1 MASKLANS
9 RPAEILLAEDNEND
23 VELTRAGFER
33 CKLLL
38 NLHHVKDGEECMAF
52 LRKQGK
58 YSNAPTPDL
67 LLLDLNMPRMDGREV
82 LAELVADESLNAVPV
97 VVLTTS
103 ADDQEI
109 LKMYKMRCSSYIIKP
124 VDFAQFLHVV
134 RSIAEYWFTVVVL
147 PKENSAQETAYAPEL
162 SAPLAQLGTHR

>member
-1 MASKLANS
+1 MASKLASS

-23 VELTRAGFER
+23 VELTRQGFKR
-33 CKLLL
+33 CKLVL

-82 LAELVADESLNAVPV
+82 LAEMVVDETLNAIPV

-103 ADDQEI
+103 AQDEEI
-109 LKMYKMRCSSYIIKP
+109 VKMYKMRCSSYIIKP
-124 VDFAQFLHVV
+124 IDFDQFLHVV

-147 PKENSAQETAYAPEL
+147 PKEHSAQEAVGLL
-162 SAPLAQLGTHR
+162 SPAER

>member
-1 MASKLANS
+1 MISNLAGS

-23 VELTRAGFER
+23 VELTRQGFKR
-33 CKLLL
+33 CKLAL

-58 YSNAPTPDL
+58 YANAPTPDM

-82 LAELVADESLNAVPV
+82 LAEMVVDETLNAIPV
-97 VVLTTS
+97 VILTTS
-103 ADDQEI
+103 AQDEEI

-124 VDFAQFLHVV
+124 VDFDQFLHVV

-147 PKENSAQETAYAPEL
+147 PKENSAQEAAYTPEPSRT
-162 SAPLAQLGTHR
+162 SAS

>member
-1 MASKLANS
+1 MMNSNLAGS

-23 VELTRAGFER
+23 VVLTRQGFKR
-33 CKLLL
+33 CKLAL

-58 YSNAPTPDL
+58 YSSVPTPDL

-82 LAELVADESLNAVPV
+82 LAALVADESLNAVPV

-103 ADDQEI
+103 AQDEEI
-109 LKMYKMRCSSYIIKP
+109 LKMYKMRCSSYIVKP
-124 VDFAQFLHVV
+124 VDFDQFLHVV

-147 PKENSAQETAYAPEL
+147 PKEDTVERAARAG
-162 SAPLAQLGTHR
+162 A

>member
-1 MASKLANS
+1 MTSKLAGS

-23 VELTRAGFER
+23 VELTRQGFKK

-38 NLHHVKDGEECMAF
+38 NLHHVRDGEECMAF

-67 LLLDLNMPRMDGREV
+67 LLLDINMPRMDGREV
-82 LAELVADESLNAVPV
+82 LAELVADESLNAIPV

-103 ADDQEI
+103 AQDEEI
-109 LKMYKMRCSSYIIKP
+109 LKMYKLRCSSYIIKP
-124 VDFAQFLHVV
+124 VNFDQFLHVV

-147 PKENSAQETAYAPEL
+147 PKENSAQKAAYAPDP
-162 SAPLAQLGTHR
+162 SAHLTQLGTLS